1 MILQAGL
8 APSNSCSALQLMVSL
23 LLLLLLLLLQAPQD
37 GEVVQFRAEEG
48 DPVEYGQVVVAI
60 APFFAVAEA
69 GVTEY
74 R

>member
-1 MILQAGL
+1 VLSPG
-8 APSNSCSALQLMVSL
+8 
-23 LLLLLLLLLQAPQD
+23 LLLLLLQAPQG

-48 DPVEYGQVVVAI
+48 DPVEYGQAVVAI

>member
-1 MILQAGL
+1 
-8 APSNSCSALQLMVSL
+8 L
-23 LLLLLLLLLQAPQD
+23 LLLLPLLPLPLLQAPQE
-37 GEVVQFRAEEG
+37 GEVVQFRADEG
-48 DPVEYGQVVVAI
+48 DPVEYGQAVVAI